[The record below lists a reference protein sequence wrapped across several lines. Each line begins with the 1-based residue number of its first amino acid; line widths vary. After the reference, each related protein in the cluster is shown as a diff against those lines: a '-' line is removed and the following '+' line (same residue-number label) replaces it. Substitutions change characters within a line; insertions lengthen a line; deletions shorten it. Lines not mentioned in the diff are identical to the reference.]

1 MRFEFNFFNFFKMQS
16 FCPIVQLVL
25 LTCVKLMAFMG
36 LMKQIYGDLPNYASI
51 IFAAQRPSVIAVRSP
66 DHLMTILSE
75 TFTCTSVQVPMF
87 VPQST
92 PEQPAIAPPLV

>member
-1 MRFEFNFFNFFKMQS
+1 MQNF
-16 FCPIVQLVL
+16 CTIVHLL
-25 LTCVKLMAFMG
+25 FLTCVKLMAFMG

-51 IFAAQRPSVIAVRSP
+51 IFAAQRPSVIAVRTP
-66 DHLMTILSE
+66 DHLVTILSE

-92 PEQPAIAPPLV
+92 AEQAAVAPPLV